1 MGCIDLWIAL
11 GIMEILTILC
21 LSVHKHRLSFHLLLS
36 SLISFNNVFL
46 VFSIQF
52 FTSLVKFI
60 PKYFILF
67 DAVSNVIAFL
77 ISFQD
82 YSLWVLLFS
91 LLVHVQLFCDPINC
105 SLPGSSVH
113 GISQGKILEWVAI
126 SFPRG
131 SSQPRDPELAG
142 GFFTTKTP
150 GNPHCQCT

>member
-77 ISFQD
+77 ISF
-82 YSLWVLLFS
+82 
-91 LLVHVQLFCDPINC
+91 
-105 SLPGSSVH
+105 
-113 GISQGKILEWVAI
+113 
-126 SFPRG
+126 
-131 SSQPRDPELAG
+131 
-142 GFFTTKTP
+142 
-150 GNPHCQCT
+150 